1 MANQVGNTGVSRF
14 DSNQLRPNGALPT
27 RNGIKGQSLGRL
39 SRTGALQQD
48 TVELTKNVA
57 HKGAA
62 HAKVANTTADP
73 MAQIKHLLDSVNSD
87 SATAAKAHHASPS
100 TVYTISTEEVTSE
113 ATSQVSEVASAE
125 EAAPASRKA
134 EFLEFATSFVNSV
147 KGGDAEQILNKFM
160 DMFASR
166 TEMEFVNG
174 EWSPISGIPND
185 VPEWTSEN
193 REFELVLTQLIDDVG
208 FADPDVLAGT
218 LLNWFDA
225 GATTTEG
232 SWHQWSPSGDF
243 AGYTREELSSA
254 IADVLT
260 NAGFTLNHIDHASGM
275 VNGGAD
281 TNENLAGGSRVA
293 LGDSVVSLF
302 RERVANAT
310 SQAAPTPP
318 PSSTTSSSNVSS
330 TSQASGQMTTSDVLD
345 KLRGMMPGWVINGD
359 WQSGFR
365 NIQIDQ
371 SVLERMASDPAEFDR
386 VMEIIR
392 GFEELVPELEKW
404 AEQNPGKS
412 LLLSF
417 NTDED
422 GATSL
427 IARMRDL
434 TGNVRSATV
443 GAGDIAAWRENLQQI
458 LESFSRETEEPENAN
473 NSEGAAGVQNEAA
486 TDETEET
493 TQSAQT
499 TAAASRNRPAN
510 PAAIRNMW
518 RDTNQRGEAVLTLI
532 RASIGNSNGTGQ
544 ASLGAMANGGMN
556 VSEADRLRAQE
567 MVGENG
573 FFGVQQTTD
582 RIMSFA
588 KALVGENASAEDI
601 EKMREAVQRG
611 FDEVAH
617 LFGGFN
623 NLPGV
628 TQDTHA
634 AIMQAFDD
642 WAAGASS

>member
-147 KGGDAEQILNKFM
+147 KGGDVEQILNKFM

-193 REFELVLTQLIDDVG
+193 REFELVLTQLIDDVD

-260 NAGFTLNHIDHASGM
+260 NAGFALNHIDHASGM
-275 VNGGAD
+275 VNDGAD
-281 TNENLAGGSRVA
+281 ANENLAGGSRVT

-302 RERVANAT
+302 RERAANAA

-318 PSSTTSSSNVSS
+318 PSNTTSSSNVSS
-330 TSQASGQMTTSDVLD
+330 TSQASGQMTASDVLD

-371 SVLERMASDPAEFDR
+371 SVLERMASDPAEFER

-392 GFEELVPELEKW
+392 GFEELVPQLEQW

-427 IARMRDL
+427 IARMIDSL
-434 TGNVRSATV
+434 GNERSASA
-443 GAGDIAAWRENLQQI
+443 GSGDIASWRENLQQI
-458 LESFSRETEEPENAN
+458 LESFSRETTVQDEEAE
-473 NSEGAAGVQNEAA
+473 
-486 TDETEET
+486 ETEKADEPA
-493 TQSAQT
+493 AQT
-499 TAAASRNRPAN
+499 TTAARRNRPAN
-510 PAAIRNMW
+510 PSAIRNLW
-518 RDTNQRGEAVLTLI
+518 RDTNQRGEAVLSLI

-567 MVGENG
+567 MVSEDG
-573 FFGVQQTTD
+573 FFGVRQTTE

-588 KALVGENASAEDI
+588 KAMVGEDASAEDI
-601 EKMREAVQRG
+601 ERMREAVQRG
-611 FDEVAH
+611 FDEVAQ